1 MTRRWRSVRCADGRV
16 GTRSHGQRIDS
27 DSESQ
32 IFGPSEPVT
41 RDLRHL
47 EAPFRSVA
55 LPLALQRF
63 FPFVLPPRHQLP
75 NAIPRPFHPPSIV
88 LRPSRRENRETL
100 SCPLSLSLSFL
111 LDSGLHFSMLTKL
124 RGTRSPWPGRDRLE
138 CLFEAS
144 TMRVLLRCTHEIR
157 FFFFF
162 FFFSSSASFRFVHLI
177 RFFLP
182 LEPAVVVQYY
192 RRLVPRRRF
201 LTCANTRICFSIGAR
216 AGKTTLSPLCFRSSG
231 QFKHR
236 IAGSP
241 FALLWV
247 NDYRARME
255 ARRDS
260 FARHDCDCVWTVC
273 ATWKFKCEER

>member
-1 MTRRWRSVRCADGRV
+1 MKPLFGRLL
-16 GTRSHGQRIDS
+16 
-27 DSESQ
+27 
-32 IFGPSEPVT
+32 FPSPSNVSFPLFFRPVT
-41 RDLRHL
+41 S
-47 EAPFRSVA
+47 FRTLSLVPSI
-55 LPLALQRF
+55 LPLSFCALHAER
-63 FPFVLPPRHQLP
+63 
-75 NAIPRPFHPPSIV
+75 IERP
-88 LRPSRRENRETL
+88 
-100 SCPLSLSLSFL
+100 CPVPSLSLSFL

-144 TMRVLLRCTHEIR
+144 TMRVLLRCTHEIY

-162 FFFSSSASFRFVHLI
+162 FFSSSSASFRFVHLI